1 MRVFLGLDSLIIAI
15 YSIQTFDTH
24 RDWLGI
30 GIGVILMLVALV
42 SVFTATDVPRR
53 SKEPSN
59 HVPDHSHHDQM
70 HARSVSVPVPKKG
83 APDPFRERAN

>member
-1 MRVFLGLDSLIIAI
+1 MRIFLGIDSLIIAI
-15 YSIQTFDTH
+15 YSVQTFDTH

-42 SVFTATDVPRR
+42 SVFTATEEPRA
-53 SKEPSN
+53 KKP
-59 HVPDHSHHDQM
+59 PQDQVNL
-70 HARSVSVPVPKKG
+70 RSVSVPVPKKG